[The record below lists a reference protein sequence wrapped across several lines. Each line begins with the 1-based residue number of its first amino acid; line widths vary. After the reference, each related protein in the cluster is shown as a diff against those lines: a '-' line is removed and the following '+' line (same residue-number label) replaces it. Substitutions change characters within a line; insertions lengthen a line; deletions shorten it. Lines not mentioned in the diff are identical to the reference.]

1 MLQRAGLRDFCFI
14 AMSNYYYDEKTA
26 YLEALAAAR
35 AQSHDLTA
43 FVLFGLR
50 GIEFQT
56 KRILSEIKVAV
67 KRAIYRN
74 MMYDL
79 FTRLWS
85 EKKRVIAKRQIE
97 ILKLLLEKDLQIF
110 DLIEAALPHY
120 GKLRAPK
127 NAVERDIGGLV
138 VLGAIEMRKDSKDT
152 MVLSARLDWP
162 ETITATKFFEIV
174 RQLPKSKSYKFL

>member
-1 MLQRAGLRDFCFI
+1 MTFSFIRKAYYAVYCQFCETI
-14 AMSNYYYDEKTA
+14 GVDK
-26 YLEALAAAR
+26 
-35 AQSHDLTA
+35 
-43 FVLFGLR
+43 
-50 GIEFQT
+50 
-56 KRILSEIKVAV
+56 K
-67 KRAIYRN
+67 AIFKN

-79 FTRLWS
+79 FNRLKTK
-85 EKKRVIAKRQIE
+85 KKRVIAKRQIE
-97 ILKLLLEKDLQIF
+97 ILKLLLERDLQIL